1 VRPGENLTAIARRYG
16 VSAGELARLNQ
27 LADPNHL
34 LVGTRLRLPA
44 SVGSGTASSTP
55 IKVQAGT
62 AQGRSPSFTL
72 SDDARRQTAS
82 LLDRAAREFGVP
94 PALLKALTY
103 TESRWRQDVVSGQGA
118 IGVGQLLPETAAWLA
133 SMMREPGLDP
143 RSTSDNIRMSARLLR
158 YLLDATGSTREALAS
173 YYQGI
178 GAVLRVGVSPGGAR
192 YGAVVAGRQ
201 AWFA

>member
-1 VRPGENLTAIARRYG
+1 MTI
-16 VSAGELARLNQ
+16 
-27 LADPNHL
+27 
-34 LVGTRLRLPA
+34 
-44 SVGSGTASSTP
+44 
-55 IKVQAGT
+55 
-62 AQGRSPSFTL
+62 
-72 SDDARRQTAS
+72 ARRQTAS

-133 SMMREPGLDP
+133 GMMREPGLDP

-192 YGAVVAGRQ
+192 YGARRRRPPSLVRVAAERPNGRRG
-201 AWFA
+201 